1 MESADRGER
10 TRICRILAVA
20 VDATDATSSS
30 RRQSASSQ
38 RTPPPLAGR
47 RCEPP
52 PSIRRPEP
60 HNTNRNRGTYQK
72 WNRGRSRISS
82 SLECG
87 RWNSGSF
94 RSCRLRADIWKCKR
108 SKKYMPTRFGLEP
121 RGRRRECGPF
131 SNGRSAHNLH
141 GLRKCH
147 ACHSRS
153 NGLGCSVYLESSCGI
168 GLILLHVIGKLFKA

>member
-10 TRICRILAVA
+10 TRICRILAVGR
-20 VDATDATSSS
+20 S
-30 RRQSASSQ
+30 RRDVIVGVASRQSASSQ

-47 RCEPP
+47 RCEPHHP
-52 PSIRRPEP
+52 FAAPNR
-60 HNTNRNRGTYQK
+60 TNQNRGTYQK

-121 RGRRRECGPF
+121 RGRRTCRECGPF

-141 GLRKCH
+141 GLRK
-147 ACHSRS
+147 
-153 NGLGCSVYLESSCGI
+153 
-168 GLILLHVIGKLFKA
+168 